1 MSKELSTGLVL
12 EKKVESVIVRVF
24 AQPGETSE
32 GVYERLNAIC
42 KDIELLE
49 IENKLR
55 NQVENTVTGF
65 NRHFNLGD
73 DDSLTNTGITS
84 DYHRVVISLLRNYD
98 RCMGATEVAEEWG
111 GINTGNVSRVFR
123 ASRKSTEKYKGHFGK
138 CEDGGYRFTK
148 IGLDYV
154 LKQEIPEILGHEID
168 KTAHSTSAD
177 N

>member
-24 AQPGETSE
+24 AQPGESSE

-49 IENKLR
+49 IENKIR

-111 GINTGNVSRVFR
+111 GINTGGVSRVFR
-123 ASRKSTEKYKGHFGK
+123 ASRKSMEKYKGHFEK
-138 CEDGGYRFTK
+138 CEGGGYRFTRE
-148 IGLDYV
+148 GLKYV
-154 LKQEIPEILGHEID
+154 LDCGVPQILGENVD
-168 KTAHSTSAD
+168 SDSG
-177 N
+177 